1 MQISK
6 KSVFFCYCAICVWF
20 LQHRTNLGK
29 TGWKRR
35 SRRFWICMTHRGGEL
50 FSQRYGLSK
59 LGDIDFKYSVILE
72 YFVQF
77 SSSPPRSTR
86 TLWNE
91 YQIKT
96 TNISTQ
102 DKNFRPQKCSSAENL
117 KNGQIIILSS
127 FPRTS
132 QKIEWKINFWQ

>member
-1 MQISK
+1 M
-6 KSVFFCYCAICVWF
+6 WF
-20 LQHRTNLGK
+20 LQHSTNSGK

-77 SSSPPRSTR
+77 SSSPSRSTR

-117 KNGQIIILSS
+117 KNGQSHNFVLIFWHQQNNLSKTQFSFQYSS
-127 FPRTS
+127 FEVLPS
-132 QKIEWKINFWQ
+132 IFA